1 MSKEQRNELNL
12 KIILIGDAGVG
23 KSSILL
29 RYKTN
34 EFLDIYNATIGIDN
48 IFKDIV
54 VDGINIRLQVL
65 DTAGQERYHSII
77 PSYIRKANGIFLV
90 FDLTQKS
97 SFEHL
102 DYWMDFIKNEK
113 DVNGKNL
120 IILANKKDLEEIREV
135 NDEDINEFIK
145 KHGYFQKIEISVKN
159 KDEIAQAFDE
169 MIKLLLAN
177 IPKEELENIKKEMK
191 LNNNTNKK
199 KRCCK

>member
-120 IILANKKDLEEIREV
+120 IILANK
-135 NDEDINEFIK
+135 
-145 KHGYFQKIEISVKN
+145 
-159 KDEIAQAFDE
+159 
-169 MIKLLLAN
+169 
-177 IPKEELENIKKEMK
+177 
-191 LNNNTNKK
+191 
-199 KRCCK
+199 

>member
-77 PSYIRKANGIFLV
+77 PSYIRKANGIFL
-90 FDLTQKS
+90 
-97 SFEHL
+97 
-102 DYWMDFIKNEK
+102 Y
-113 DVNGKNL
+113 L
-120 IILANKKDLEEIREV
+120 I
-135 NDEDINEFIK
+135 
-145 KHGYFQKIEISVKN
+145 
-159 KDEIAQAFDE
+159 
-169 MIKLLLAN
+169 
-177 IPKEELENIKKEMK
+177 
-191 LNNNTNKK
+191 
-199 KRCCK
+199 